1 MKLRSENNLSGDEG
15 RSAETGPA
23 SEIPTD
29 PFEEGEQTL
38 NRPDYHHHAD
48 LEEPDEDFER
58 RKFKERR
65 RSRSVPRLKR
75 ENNFCSRERPNRRL
89 RATCGERNNPL

>member
-48 LEEPDEDFER
+48 LEEPEEDFER
-58 RKFKERR
+58 KEVQRTEEVSE
-65 RSRSVPRLKR
+65 RSKVEAR
-75 ENNFCSRERPNRRL
+75 E
-89 RATCGERNNPL
+89 